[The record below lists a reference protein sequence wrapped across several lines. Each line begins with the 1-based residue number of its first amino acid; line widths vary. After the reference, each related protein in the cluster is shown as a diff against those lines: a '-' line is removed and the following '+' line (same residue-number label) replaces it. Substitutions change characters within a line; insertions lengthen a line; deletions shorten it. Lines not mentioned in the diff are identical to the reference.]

1 MIQEAKNF
9 KPSVEMIKTAQEV
22 FLNMANIE
30 VIKPEVEKIQN
41 KVLNKYKF
49 KSKKRKGEKQTIV
62 LTENKSY
69 LLKDCDFKVYINEC
83 RKEEIKIKLID
94 KSFNKDFCPLLVA
107 EHNLNK
113 AENKLINV
121 VCKELKNKLNGITA
135 EQINRSLNHRKKFI
149 ELNLSYLSQFINL

>member
-1 MIQEAKNF
+1 MINQEVF
-9 KPSVEMIKTAQEV
+9 KPSFEMIKTAQEV

-41 KVLNKYKF
+41 KILNKYKF
-49 KSKKRKGEKQTIV
+49 KTKKRKGEKQTIV
-62 LTENKSY
+62 LKENESY

-107 EHNLNK
+107 EHNLIK
-113 AENKLINV
+113 AEHKLIEI

-135 EQINRSLNHRKKFI
+135 EQINRSLDHRKKFI
-149 ELNLSYLSQFINL
+149 EVNLKYLSQFLK